1 MAKANKTQPTTDSV
15 DDFLAAVEHPV
26 RRADAQAL
34 CAMMQRVSG
43 EEPVLW
49 GSIVGFGT
57 CHYRYESGRQGD
69 FMRVGFSPR
78 KSNLVLY
85 LMPGVERFP
94 ELLERLGKH
103 KHGKSCL
110 YVNKLADVDV
120 SVLEELT
127 RASLDVMAERYP
139 E

>member
-1 MAKANKTQPTTDSV
+1 MAKPNKTEPTADSV

-26 RRADAQAL
+26 RRADAQQL

-57 CHYRYESGRQGD
+57 YHYRYESGREGD

-78 KSNLVLY
+78 KANLVLY

-94 ELLERLGKH
+94 ELLQRLGKH
-103 KHGKSCL
+103 KHGQSCL
-110 YVNKLADVDV
+110 YGCD
-120 SVLEELT
+120 SI
-127 RASLDVMAERYP
+127 
-139 E
+139 